1 MRQHPQTIP
10 AVTIALDRDAELHSD
25 KAPVERA
32 VEVIECLAGRGFEI
46 VPKPLPGS
54 TAHDRV
60 EFARRTGCWD
70 GVSDKDYMAWA
81 RSLVPGSFVIRT
93 VEELTTENKKAW
105 FASVEALYRDKGVP
119 TGRVLEVVYAKPD
132 GTTET
137 VRHAEVVR
145 TDAVSYDPPPI
156 VGGTV
161 AKATVLRATETV
173 ALQPGNVLETWIEGI
188 GTMRNTCR

>member
-1 MRQHPQTIP
+1 MRQHPQIIP

-32 VEVIECLAGRGFEI
+32 VEVIECIAGRGFEI

-81 RSLVPGSFVIRT
+81 RSLVPGAFVIRT
-93 VEELTTENKKAW
+93 VEELTTENKEAW
-105 FASVEALYRDKGVP
+105 SASVE
-119 TGRVLEVVYAKPD
+119 
-132 GTTET
+132 
-137 VRHAEVVR
+137 VR
-145 TDAVSYDPPPI
+145 TR
-156 VGGTV
+156 
-161 AKATVLRATETV
+161 L
-173 ALQPGNVLETWIEGI
+173 
-188 GTMRNTCR
+188 